1 MQTSSVLTPRPQSSR
16 SDVQNLGRL
25 GDAHLDHVPA
35 LETANPGI
43 KPVEYNV
50 VIAPAKAP
58 EKIGKQGLIIAPD
71 EFKENQGLA
80 MQVGRIVRMSP
91 LAFSYEKDDL
101 WPEGTKPKLGD
112 IVWFARYAGKDFE
125 GMDGETYRILKD
137 KDIGAVIEQ

>member
-1 MQTSSVLTPRPQSSR
+1 MQAYSVSAKRPEKSSE

-35 LETANPGI
+35 LKTANPGI

-71 EFKENQGLA
+71 GFKENQGLA

-91 LAFSYEKDDL
+91 LAFSYDN
-101 WPEGTKPKLGD
+101 WPQEADKPKLGD